1 VSFRKRLG
9 LFFVLIVIVPMVAVA
24 ILLFALVAKS
34 EHAVGSAD
42 IAARQQL
49 ARNVFNDMSRASQ
62 APVKIVTHDDVLLQA
77 LLKGDTAR
85 ARRRARQ
92 LLASRRMKRLA
103 FIKDGLVVFEVG
115 EKTAIAPA
123 SPKLYV
129 RTSPRGERPV
139 RKEQVGVLQVS
150 VVDARSYAEELRR
163 IAGLEAVVRNGG
175 KLLATTLPDADL
187 RALPA
192 KTRGLRAVTI
202 NGRRYRLDAFDGP
215 GFPGQHVTVLTLG
228 VPAKA
233 TATAHDRA
241 RKGRIEMGGILLGFL
256 LLALACA
263 VQVSRE
269 MQLQLAGFLE
279 AARRLAAGDFSTQ
292 VKTVGEDEF
301 ANLGQEFNKMSREL
315 ERRIAELGQ
324 ERERVQDS
332 MRRLGEAI
340 ASKLD
345 RDALLEI
352 VVRTA
357 VDGVAADAGRAYVRG
372 TDLVHENL
380 QERAS
385 VGSMSGL
392 DAVVQSVEADAL
404 QFGNPRETS
413 FGEAH
418 AMAHPLRSTDI
429 ASIAAGVVSVGRS
442 GKAFTQSERELFHYL
457 AGQAA
462 RSMESVDQHE
472 TVTRESVT
480 DELTGLSNRRAF
492 DDALAS
498 EVERAKR
505 FGGMLG
511 LVLIDL
517 DDFKTI
523 NDTHGHPQ
531 GDVVLREVARVL
543 RESSRE
549 IDHPARYGG
558 EELALVLPGT
568 DIEGAFNLAERV
580 REQIERLHIPRIDGA
595 GSLHVTASCG
605 VAAVPQTPADEG
617 ALVAAADQAL
627 YAAKRGGK
635 NKSVRA
641 R

>member
-1 VSFRKRLG
+1 
-9 LFFVLIVIVPMVAVA
+9 
-24 ILLFALVAKS
+24 
-34 EHAVGSAD
+34 
-42 IAARQQL
+42 
-49 ARNVFNDMSRASQ
+49 
-62 APVKIVTHDDVLLQA
+62 
-77 LLKGDTAR
+77 
-85 ARRRARQ
+85 
-92 LLASRRMKRLA
+92 
-103 FIKDGLVVFEVG
+103 
-115 EKTAIAPA
+115 
-123 SPKLYV
+123 
-129 RTSPRGERPV
+129 
-139 RKEQVGVLQVS
+139 
-150 VVDARSYAEELRR
+150 VDARSYAEELHR
-163 IAGLEAVVRNGG
+163 IAKLDVVVRNGS
-175 KLLATTLPDADL
+175 KLLATTLPPADA

-192 KTRGLRAVTI
+192 KTQDVDPVTI
-202 NGRRYRLDAFDGP
+202 HGKSYRLDAFDVH
-215 GFPGQHVTVLTLG
+215 GFPGQHVSVLTLG
-228 VPAKA
+228 VPTKA
-233 TATAHDRA
+233 TAAARA
-241 RKGRIEMGGILLGFL
+241 RARTGRLRMGGILLGFL

-263 VQVSRE
+263 ALISRE
-269 MQLQLAGFLE
+269 MQLQLASFLL

-292 VKTVGEDEF
+292 VTTVGEDEF

-315 ERRIAELGQ
+315 KRRIAELGQ

-372 TDLVHENL
+372 PDRVNL

-385 VGSMSGL
+385 VGSMSEL
-392 DAVVQSVEADAL
+392 DAVVRSVEADAL
-404 QFGNPRETS
+404 QFGSPRETS
-413 FGEAH
+413 SGDDH
-418 AMAHPLRSTDI
+418 AMAHPLRGTEG
-429 ASIAAGVVSVGRS
+429 AGTAVGVVSVGRS
-442 GKAFTQSERELFHYL
+442 GKAFTQSERELFPYL

-472 TVTRESVT
+472 TATRESLT
-480 DELTGLSNRRAF
+480 DELTGLSNRRAL

-505 FGGMLG
+505 FGGTLG

-517 DDFKTI
+517 DDFKTV

-568 DIEGAFNLAERV
+568 DLEGAFNLAERV
-580 REQIERLHIPRIDGA
+580 RERIETLHIPRIDGA
-595 GSLHVTASCG
+595 GRLRVTASCG
-605 VAAVPQTPADEG
+605 VAAVPQTPADED

-627 YAAKRGGK
+627 YVAKRGGK

>member
-1 VSFRKRLG
+1 
-9 LFFVLIVIVPMVAVA
+9 
-24 ILLFALVAKS
+24 
-34 EHAVGSAD
+34 
-42 IAARQQL
+42 
-49 ARNVFNDMSRASQ
+49 
-62 APVKIVTHDDVLLQA
+62 
-77 LLKGDTAR
+77 
-85 ARRRARQ
+85 
-92 LLASRRMKRLA
+92 
-103 FIKDGLVVFEVG
+103 
-115 EKTAIAPA
+115 
-123 SPKLYV
+123 
-129 RTSPRGERPV
+129 
-139 RKEQVGVLQVS
+139 
-150 VVDARSYAEELRR
+150 VD
-163 IAGLEAVVRNGG
+163 
-175 KLLATTLPDADL
+175 
-187 RALPA
+187 
-192 KTRGLRAVTI
+192 AVTI
-202 NGRRYRLDAFDGP
+202 NGTRYRLDAFP
-215 GFPGQHVTVLTLG
+215 VHGFPGQHVSVLTLG
-228 VPAKA
+228 VPPKA
-233 TATAHDRA
+233 TAKA
-241 RKGRIEMGGILLGFL
+241 RDKAREGRLKMGGILLGFL

-263 VQVSRE
+263 VLVSRE
-269 MQLQLAGFLE
+269 MQLQLASFLE

-292 VKTVGEDEF
+292 VTTVGSDEF

-315 ERRIAELGQ
+315 KRRIAELGQ

-357 VDGVAADAGRAYVRG
+357 VDGVAAHAGRAYVRG
-372 TDLVHENL
+372 PDHVNL
-380 QERAS
+380 QERAR
-385 VGSMSGL
+385 VGSMNGL
-392 DAVVQSVEADAL
+392 AGVVRSVEADAL
-404 QFGNPRETS
+404 QFGSPRETS
-413 FGEAH
+413 SADAH
-418 AMAHPLRSTDI
+418 AMAHPLRGTQGAGI
-429 ASIAAGVVSVGRS
+429 AVGVVSVGRS

-472 TVTRESVT
+472 TATRDSVT
-480 DELTGLSNRRAF
+480 DELTGLANRRAF

-505 FGGMLG
+505 FGGTLG

-517 DDFKTI
+517 DDFKAI

-580 REQIERLHIPRIDGA
+580 RQQIETLNIARIDGA
-595 GSLHVTASCG
+595 GRLQVTASCG

-627 YAAKRGGK
+627 YVAKRGGK